1 MSERFFIGRKREKQL
16 LVSYL
21 ESDESEFIA
30 VYGRRRVG
38 KTYLIQQVIEDEA
51 VFYVAG
57 IHKAPKKEQLDNF
70 MSHIP
75 HKGTRVPKAKS
86 WLEAFRALSTYL
98 ETLPEGRKIIFI
110 DEMPW
115 MDTPKSLFIAGLENF
130 WNGWACRRN
139 DIKLIVCGS
148 ATSWIINKLIR
159 AKGGLHNRV
168 THKIPLQPF
177 TLSET
182 KQYFDKRGFRL
193 NKKDVAEAYMIL
205 GGVPFYLKQLNKGES
220 IAQNI
225 DRVLFDK
232 DGELHDEFQDVFES
246 LFKNAENHI
255 KVIAALA
262 KKGIGMN
269 RKELLEAT
277 QLPVNGDFSDILEE
291 LEQCGF
297 IRGYDPYVTEEKA
310 RRRKGDEERH
320 SPDCLYQIV
329 DPFTLF
335 HYQVFVGHSR
345 DAHYWSGEY
354 NSPKHSTWA
363 GLGFEMLCLN
373 HAEQIKKALGINGIH
388 AEVMSWFGKGE
399 NRSAQIDMLIDRADG
414 HLNLCEMKFY
424 RGAYAMTQKDEDD
437 IERKIRVLQE
447 ATKTDK
453 SIIVTMITREGIKR
467 NEHANIVQREVGL
480 EELFE

>member
-1 MSERFFIGRKREKQL
+1 MNESFFIGRKHEKQL
-16 LVSYL
+16 LTKYL
-21 ESDESEFIA
+21 KTDCSEFIA

-38 KTYLIQQVIEDEA
+38 KTYLIQQVIGEDVA
-51 VFYVAG
+51 FYVAG
-57 IHKAPKKEQLDNF
+57 IHKASKKMQLENFMYAIPHEGKIPDEAKTWLQAFHALEDYIEQL
-70 MSHIP
+70 
-75 HKGTRVPKAKS
+75 PK
-86 WLEAFRALSTYL
+86 
-98 ETLPEGRKIIFI
+98 GRKVIFI

-115 MDTPKSLFIAGLENF
+115 MDTPKSCFVGALENF

-159 AKGGLHNRV
+159 ARGGLHNRV
-168 THKIPLQPF
+168 THKIPLNPF

-182 KQYFDKRGFRL
+182 KQFLDKRGFRL
-193 NKKDVAEAYMIL
+193 NKKDVAETYMIL
-205 GGVPFYLKQLNKGES
+205 GGVPYYLNQLDKGES
-220 IAQNI
+220 IPQNI
-225 DRVLFDK
+225 DRILFNK
-232 DGELHDEFQDVFES
+232 NGELHDEFQDVFES
-246 LFKNAENHI
+246 LYKNAKKHL

-262 KKGIGMN
+262 SKGKGLN
-269 RKELLEAT
+269 RKEILEQT
-277 QLPVNGDFSDILEE
+277 GLPDNGTSSDILEE

-297 IRGYDPYVTEEKA
+297 IRGYDSYVTEEKA
-310 RRRKGDEERH
+310 RRRKGGEERH

-345 DAHYWSGEY
+345 DAHYWSGVY

-363 GLGFEMLCLN
+363 GLSFEMLCLN

-388 AEVMSWFGKGE
+388 AEVMSWLGKGE

-453 SIIVTMITREGIKR
+453 SIIVTMITREGLKR